1 MRWAMLKQTRKMGG
15 ARLERSWAA
24 FALYCR
30 LPLKP
35 LNDRRGAHSAA
46 VCWVCR
52 FHGASTRAG
61 ESFNEGVWAGKGVPQ
76 YGARRLPANMGA
88 VQTRWFSADDE
99 LLARL
104 QAPPDLSDGVESL
117 AYWRGRR
124 ARLPWYRA
132 RARREASRMI
142 LVWERRLLAAVLAQR
157 GTPLWARARAA
168 RLVAVGPLWRW
179 ARRGGFVLA
188 AAMLTLLAP
197 AVLVAELLV
206 RSI

>member
-1 MRWAMLKQTRKMGG
+1 LR
-15 ARLERSWAA
+15 
-24 FALYCR
+24 
-30 LPLKP
+30 LKP

-52 FHGASTRAG
+52 FHGASTRG
-61 ESFNEGVWAGKGVPQ
+61 GKSFNQGVWQEKASRNTWPSD
-76 YGARRLPANMGA
+76 APANMGA
-88 VQTRWFSADDE
+88 MQTGWFSADDE

-157 GTPLWARARAA
+157 GTPLWASVRAA
-168 RLVAVGPLWRW
+168 RLVAVGPFQRW

-197 AVLVAELLV
+197 AVLVAELFV